1 MSRWMG
7 RTGAIWIVVFA
18 LAALV
23 LSDAA
28 LAQRVPVRMA
38 TADVGSYGY
47 AVSSILADVLN
58 RELPSQYVVTVHPYS
73 NTTAAMRATMN
84 GEAEM
89 SYTADVGMTELYA
102 RVGPHQ
108 GFRPRVGDLVHT
120 LYVYPMETFLA
131 VPADR
136 AANFKSWADFS
147 GKPVY
152 FTPAGYMNWSN
163 LQRIFNALGYQF
175 NHVEI
180 DSSLLA
186 DALRAGSIVGAG
198 AYTTAGS
205 SLPTFWKEAELRIDV
220 RVVNPTP
227 EEREKLAAAGLVP
240 MRVDPKKA
248 FTRDV
253 GVDEIWG
260 VPILFG
266 YNMRADADPELVYQI
281 LTALEKAAPR
291 LPALDPGFGPLAEN
305 FVGLQVAGISA
316 NPHIPV
322 HAGLARFLQERGA
335 WNDSWKIAR

>member
-1 MSRWMG
+1 MG
-7 RTGAIWIVVFA
+7 RTAVFFIAVFA
-18 LAALV
+18 LVGIIAG
-23 LSDAA
+23 AA

-58 RELPSQYVVTVHPYS
+58 RELPSQYVVTVHPYP
-73 NTTAAMRATMN
+73 NTTAAMRAAMN

-102 RVGPHQ
+102 RVGPYQ
-108 GFRPRVGDLVHT
+108 GFTPRVGDLVHT
-120 LYVYPMETFLA
+120 LYVYPMESFLT
-131 VPADR
+131 VPADQ
-136 AANFKSWADFS
+136 AENIDSWGDLS

-152 FTPAGYMNWSN
+152 FTPAGYMNWIN
-163 LQRIFNALGYQF
+163 FQRVFNALGYEF

-198 AYTTAGS
+198 SYTTAGA
-205 SLPTFWKEAELRIDV
+205 SLPTFWKEAELRIAIK
-220 RVVNPTP
+220 VVNPSP
-227 EEREKLAAAGLVP
+227 EEVAKLEAAGLAP
-240 MRVDPKKA
+240 RRVDPSRA

-253 GVDEIWG
+253 GVDEILG
-260 VPILFG
+260 VPILFA

-281 LTALEKAAPR
+281 LTALEKAAPG
-291 LPALDPGFGPLAEN
+291 LPALDPGFTPLAED
-305 FVGLQVAGISA
+305 FVGIQVAGISA

-335 WNDSWKIAR
+335 WDDSWTIAK

>member
-1 MSRWMG
+1 MARWMG
-7 RTGAIWIVVFA
+7 RTAVLLIAFFV
-18 LAALV
+18 LAGVA

-58 RELPSQYVVTVHPYS
+58 RELPSQYVVTVHPYAS
-73 NTTAAMRATMN
+73 TTAAMRAVMN
-84 GEAEM
+84 GEGEM
-89 SYTADVGMTELYA
+89 SYTADVGMTELWA

-108 GFRPRVGDLVHT
+108 GFTPRVGDLVHT

-131 VPADR
+131 VPADQ
-136 AANFKSWADFS
+136 AANYTSWGDFS

-163 LQRIFNALGYQF
+163 LQRIFDALGYQF

-198 AYTTAGS
+198 AYTTAGA
-205 SLPTFWKEAELRIDV
+205 SLPTFWKEAELRIAV
-220 RVVNPTP
+220 KVVNPSP
-227 EEREKLAAAGLVP
+227 EEMQKLTAAGLAP
-240 MRVDPKKA
+240 RRVDPSRA
-248 FTRDV
+248 FTQNV

-281 LTALEKAAPR
+281 LTALEKAAPQ
-291 LPALDPGFGPLAEN
+291 LPSLDPGFTPLAED
-305 FVGLQVAGISA
+305 FVGLQVAGIAA

-335 WNDSWKIAR
+335 WNDSWTIAQ